1 MKKSTIAWL
10 IIAASLVLIG
20 AIIFGGLIMALKF
33 DFSKL
38 NTNKIE
44 TNTHT
49 VSDSF
54 DSIVIDTDTADITFL
69 PSENGECKVVCNEKE
84 NLNHTVEVVDGV
96 LTVKR
101 IDTRKWYEHIQ
112 IFSFGKTSVTVY
124 LPQSEYKSLS
134 IGADT
139 GDVSIPNNFKFDSID
154 VILSTGNVNCH
165 ASASNKIEIRTSTGH
180 INIDNVSVGGLE
192 LSVSTGKVSVSS
204 VVCDGDVKLKASTGD
219 TTLSN
224 ITCEN
229 LTSSA
234 STGKL
239 IMNNVIASGNF
250 DIERDTGDVRFE
262 MCDAR
267 EITIVTDTG
276 DVKGTLLSD
285 KIFIANT
292 DTGRKDVPETTAGGK
307 CKIATDTGDII
318 IEIVSD

>member
-10 IIAASLVLIG
+10 IVAASLVLVG
-20 AIIFGGLIMALKF
+20 AVIFGGVIMALNF

-49 VSDSF
+49 TSESF

-69 PSENGECKVVCNEKE
+69 PSEDESCKVVCHEQY
-84 NLNHTVEVVDGV
+84 NLKHSVEVVDGV

-112 IFSFGKTSVTVY
+112 IFSFDKTSVTIY
-124 LPQSEYKSLS
+124 LPQSEYSSLS

-139 GDVSIPNNFKFDSID
+139 GDISIPNNFKFDSIN
-154 VILSTGNVNCH
+154 VIVSTGDVLC
-165 ASASNKIEIRTSTGH
+165 SASTTGKTSIKTSTSNVKLENLSAGS
-180 INIDNVSVGGLE
+180 IDI
-192 LSVSTGKVSVSS
+192 SVSTGRVTASS
-204 VVCDGDVKLKASTGD
+204 VVCGGDIKLKASTGD
-219 TTLSN
+219 ATLTN
-224 ITCEN
+224 ITCAN
-229 LTSSA
+229 LTSKA

-262 MCDAR
+262 RCDAA

-292 DTGRKDVPETTAGGK
+292 DTGRKDIPETTTGGK
-307 CKIATDTGDII
+307 CKIATDTGDIKI
-318 IEIVSD
+318 SIVSD

>member
-10 IIAASLVLIG
+10 IVAASLILLG
-20 AIIFGGLIMALKF
+20 AIIFGGVMMSLNWNFK
-33 DFSKL
+33 KL
-38 NTNKIE
+38 NTTKFE

-54 DSIVIDTDTADITFL
+54 DSIVIDTDTADIIFL
-69 PSENGECKVVCNEKE
+69 PSEDEDCKVVCNEQA
-84 NLNHTVEVVDGV
+84 NLKHSVEVADGT

-112 IFSFGKTSVTVY
+112 IFSFEKTSVTVY
-124 LPQSEYKSLS
+124 LPQSEYNSLS

-139 GDVSIPNNFKFDSID
+139 SDVSIPNKFKFDSINVIVSTGD
-154 VILSTGNVNCH
+154 VTCSASTSAKMSIKTSTGNVKLENL
-165 ASASNKIEIRTSTGH
+165 SAGS
-180 INIDNVSVGGLE
+180 IDI
-192 LSVSTGKVSVSS
+192 SVSTGRVTASS
-204 VVCDGDVKLKASTGD
+204 VVCGGDIKFKASTGD
-219 TTLSN
+219 ATLTN
-224 ITCEN
+224 ITCAN
-229 LTSSA
+229 LTSKA

-262 MCDAR
+262 MCDAS

-292 DTGRKDVPETTAGGK
+292 DTGRKDVPETTTGGK
-307 CKIATDTGDII
+307 CKIATDTGDIKI
-318 IEIVSD
+318 SIVEG